1 MVFPISPDVSQITIT
16 VHIGCVFTFT
26 EVLMKKFAEA
36 KGVDLS
42 TLTFQFDGEELS
54 LTETP
59 ADHDME
65 EGDCVDVTGY

>member
-1 MVFPISPDVSQITIT
+1 
-16 VHIGCVFTFT
+16 
-26 EVLMKKFAEA
+26 MKKFAEA

>member
-1 MVFPISPDVSQITIT
+1 
-16 VHIGCVFTFT
+16 
-26 EVLMKKFAEA
+26 MKKFAEA

-59 ADHDME
+59 ADLDME
-65 EGDCVDVTGY
+65 EGDCVDVTGYWVRYVGLCQHKTTLCK